1 MCTCNT
7 CSQLSAIPDAPFRMQ
22 VFSFIDILGCIGEDQ
37 ASGVETVPPNTWWK
51 KNQVI
56 IISSPS
62 VVQNDSYHAHGIYHI
77 YMIYRYIYIDQ
88 IDLDVFNSKWYG
100 HMAFCRFWKVE
111 KTVNKDFLL
120 QYLAQF
126 GGLLPTQLECEAWI
140 NCYFSHFGPEF
151 STYFFIDPPHGWPR
165 QLFAKLRWLK
175 ASTLLLLQQ
184 DSCRPG
190 GVFRVKIDYVC
201 GFKFI

>member
-1 MCTCNT
+1 MQHMFAIVRHSGCT
-7 CSQLSAIPDAPFRMQ
+7 IPDAGLQLHWHPWLYWRGPGKWCGDCAAKHLM
-22 VFSFIDILGCIGEDQ
+22 
-37 ASGVETVPPNTWWK
+37 K

-126 GGLLPTQLECEAWI
+126 GGDLPTQLECEAWI
-140 NCYFSHFGPEF
+140 NSYFSHFGPEF